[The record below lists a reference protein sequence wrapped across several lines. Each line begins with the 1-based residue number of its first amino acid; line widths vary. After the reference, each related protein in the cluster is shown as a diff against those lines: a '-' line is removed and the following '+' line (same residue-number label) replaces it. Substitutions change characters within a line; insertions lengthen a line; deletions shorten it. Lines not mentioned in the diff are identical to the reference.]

1 MKMEISSLLLLL
13 GSCGSC
19 SAGLAGGDG
28 AIDDMADALLPP
40 QLLLMLAMVLTQAL
54 GGSAL
59 GCRLG
64 AWNDIV
70 SASYAYI

>member
-1 MKMEISSLLLLL
+1 
-13 GSCGSC
+13 
-19 SAGLAGGDG
+19 LAGGGG

-40 QLLLMLAMVLTQAL
+40 QVLLMLVMVLTQAL

-70 SASYAYI
+70 SASYTYI

>member
-1 MKMEISSLLLLL
+1 
-13 GSCGSC
+13 
-19 SAGLAGGDG
+19 LAGGGG

-40 QLLLMLAMVLTQAL
+40 QVLLMLVMVLTQAL

-70 SASYAYI
+70 SASYTYIYSPWHMHQQ

>member
-1 MKMEISSLLLLL
+1 MLPDAALL

-19 SAGLAGGDG
+19 SAGLAGGGG

-40 QLLLMLAMVLTQAL
+40 PQLLLLMLVMVLTQVL